1 MECVKTKQIKQ
12 ANVKDF
18 FQEKWPKDTT
28 ENTIVEYGYFIKE
41 AESIRAFFMLEPMNQ
56 NAVRLKNLYIKGDLT
71 ALHVLAIIEMS
82 IQAAREQPATY
93 LYIHSQQET
102 LDELVSQLGF
112 QVVDVPV
119 DNKTIEGQ
127 WWGLTVDK

>member
-18 FQEKWPKDTT
+18 FQEKWPKDAT

-41 AESIRAFFMLEPMNQ
+41 AESIHAFFMLEPVNQ
-56 NAVRLKNLYIKGDLT
+56 DAVRLKNLYIKGNLT
-71 ALHVLAIIEMS
+71 PLDVLAIIEMS
-82 IQAAREQPATY
+82 IQAAREKPASH
-93 LYIHSQQET
+93 LYIHSQQVT
-102 LDELVSQLGF
+102 LDELVSRLGF
-112 QVVDVPV
+112 QVVDTPV
-119 DNKTIEGQ
+119 DNESLGGQ